1 MGFKRIIILVFFQ
14 FVIHLSALAL
24 ADGGCSTNCSE
35 YFLTQENRRLMGFV
49 MQRFE
54 SQSLLSCSLSCLQQS
69 WCTSIN
75 FKLISLDGK
84 GICELNK
91 SDFDSDTGSKLYAV
105 PGITFS
111 KLLKDSADKGA
122 TGKPTRPK
130 ENITLRFQCE
140 GLMDLFADGLPI
152 GRHNNADPRSPTKFV
167 ISGNTRVLSVISR
180 SQIRRGGILGSL
192 SNGLITNSS
201 WKCMDDPYPG
211 CKWMTP
217 DFDDRMWPAA
227 KEIVF
232 HRPRPTKVPGI
243 AQGAK
248 WIWIAKGPGPVQ
260 AHPPRH
266 VTVYCRL
273 KMP

>member
-130 ENITLRFQCE
+130 E
-140 GLMDLFADGLPI
+140 M
-152 GRHNNADPRSPTKFV
+152 
-167 ISGNTRVLSVISR
+167 ISR

>member
-1 MGFKRIIILVFFQ
+1 MSLV
-14 FVIHLSALAL
+14 
-24 ADGGCSTNCSE
+24 AD
-35 YFLTQENRRLMGFV
+35 
-49 MQRFE
+49 
-54 SQSLLSCSLSCLQQS
+54 
-69 WCTSIN
+69 
-75 FKLISLDGK
+75 
-84 GICELNK
+84 
-91 SDFDSDTGSKLYAV
+91 
-105 PGITFS
+105 
-111 KLLKDSADKGA
+111 
-122 TGKPTRPK
+122 
-130 ENITLRFQCE
+130 ITLRFQCE

-180 SQIRRGGILGSL
+180 SQIRRGGIRGSL

-232 HRPRPTKVPGI
+232 PRPPPTKVPGI

-248 WIWIAKGPGPVQ
+248 WIWIAKGHGPVQ

-266 VTVYCRL
+266 VTVYCS
-273 KMP
+273 